1 MPDRTLL
8 ALFAEIRG
16 ALLRQLQHVDPAAV
30 HFTPPGLSN
39 HILWHAGHAYVVVEW
54 LTMGALGLEPVAP
67 PGWFE
72 LFSWDSKPADIPAD
86 KFPPLAEVVKQLQL
100 QHQRL
105 TTMFASLGELD
116 LRNAA
121 VDQPEQSVREIIVH
135 ALQDEA
141 SHKGEIWLL
150 RKLFVL
156 QSKSSP

>member
-8 ALFAEIRG
+8 ALFDEIRG
-16 ALLRQLQHVDPAAV
+16 ALLRQLQNVDQAAV

-54 LTMGALGLEPVAP
+54 LTMGALGLDPVAP

-72 LFSWDSKPADIPAD
+72 LFSWESKPADVPLE
-86 KFPPLAEVVKQLQL
+86 KFPPLAEVVQQLQS

-105 TTMFASLGELD
+105 TTLYASLGELD
-116 LRNAA
+116 LKNAA
-121 VDQPEQSVREIIVH
+121 VDQPDRSVREIIVH

-141 SHKGEIWLL
+141 AHKGEIWLL

-156 QSKSSP
+156 QKSSA

>member
-8 ALFAEIRG
+8 ALFDEIRG
-16 ALLRQLQHVDPAAV
+16 SLLRQLQNVDHAAV

-54 LTMGALGLEPVAP
+54 LTMGALGLDPVAP
-67 PGWFE
+67 PGWFR
-72 LFSWDSKPADIPAD
+72 LFSWESKPADLPLEN
-86 KFPPLAEVVKQLQL
+86 FPPLAEVVKQLQS

-105 TTMFASLGELD
+105 TTLYASLGELD
-116 LRNAA
+116 LKNAA
-121 VDQPEQSVREIIVH
+121 VDQPERSVREIIVH

-141 SHKGEIWLL
+141 AHKGEIWLL

-156 QSKSSP
+156 QKSSA